1 MLPPGLRSPREVTL
15 YYDEVYFS
23 LINSGQAVPFVYP
36 WATAGAA
43 LVLLYLLIDH
53 RKFPALAWAR
63 FPVFG
68 LLLAFQAWCIATNR
82 ARSPAAAFGV
92 GLISSWGTLWVAA
105 IMVANDCQVDFK
117 RIERTSDDAVNEAV
131 APTENGNRTNGV
143 VQGQLGSLNIRQRK
157 PPADSEPSTNFRDA
171 LRNRNDRLYWQ
182 SYPASPFSARVSWVA
197 DVFCSFRGVGWT
209 WQTSGIPPPPRWVEA
224 ELQAT
229 DNDVN
234 VGDDRGSE
242 ELMVS
247 RTGIRRYAD
256 RSALLTNTA
265 VSLIIGYI
273 LLDGIKTMMHRD
285 PYFWGYVD
293 SAAPPYLPALL
304 RNSYILTRTYRLL
317 LSLAGI
323 YTALWTIFKL
333 GPACFCGVLGPTWLG
348 VRGEAWMNPADMFG
362 SYNMVLTKG
371 LAGWWGGWWHQTFRL
386 AFEAP
391 TVRLLEVTGI
401 DKRSISGK
409 ALSLFIAFFLSG
421 SLHASGSYTQLG
433 DTRPLLGPM
442 RFFLLQA
449 VGILFQNVTT
459 QQLKRA
465 GVIDKCPKL
474 LRQATNFVLVHIWL
488 YHTAPL
494 LVDDFAKGGIWLFE
508 PVPFSP
514 LRGLG
519 YGAPDDQF
527 FAFWNGLAWWRNGEH
542 WWDTGIA
549 L

>member
-1 MLPPGLRSPREVTL
+1 
-15 YYDEVYFS
+15 
-23 LINSGQAVPFVYP
+23 
-36 WATAGAA
+36 
-43 LVLLYLLIDH
+43 
-53 RKFPALAWAR
+53 
-63 FPVFG
+63 
-68 LLLAFQAWCIATNR
+68 
-82 ARSPAAAFGV
+82 
-92 GLISSWGTLWVAA
+92 
-105 IMVANDCQVDFK
+105 
-117 RIERTSDDAVNEAV
+117 
-131 APTENGNRTNGV
+131 
-143 VQGQLGSLNIRQRK
+143 
-157 PPADSEPSTNFRDA
+157 
-171 LRNRNDRLYWQ
+171 
-182 SYPASPFSARVSWVA
+182 
-197 DVFCSFRGVGWT
+197 
-209 WQTSGIPPPPRWVEA
+209 
-224 ELQAT
+224 
-229 DNDVN
+229 
-234 VGDDRGSE
+234 
-242 ELMVS
+242 MVS

-256 RSALLTNTA
+256 RSALLTNA
-265 VSLIIGYI
+265 AISLVIGYI
-273 LLDGIKTMMHRD
+273 LLDGIKTLMHRD

-293 SAAPPYLPALL
+293 SEAPPYLPALIT
-304 RNSYILTRTYRLL
+304 NSHILTRTYRLV

-333 GPACFCGVLGPTWLG
+333 GPACFCGVLGPKWLG

-391 TVRLLEVTGI
+391 SVRLLKATGI
-401 DKRSISGK
+401 DKHSFSGK

-421 SLHASGSYTQLG
+421 CLHASGSYTQLG

-449 VGILFQNVTT
+449 VGILVQTVTT

-465 GVIDKCPKL
+465 GLVDKCPKL
-474 LRQATNFVLVHIWL
+474 LRQATNFTLVHIWL

-514 LRGLG
+514 FRGLG

-542 WWDTGIA
+542 WWDIGIA

>member
-1 MLPPGLRSPREVTL
+1 
-15 YYDEVYFS
+15 
-23 LINSGQAVPFVYP
+23 
-36 WATAGAA
+36 
-43 LVLLYLLIDH
+43 
-53 RKFPALAWAR
+53 
-63 FPVFG
+63 
-68 LLLAFQAWCIATNR
+68 
-82 ARSPAAAFGV
+82 V

-293 SAAPPYLPALL
+293 SAASSPGRIASSSVSLE
-304 RNSYILTRTYRLL
+304 STR
-317 LSLAGI
+317 
-323 YTALWTIFKL
+323 
-333 GPACFCGVLGPTWLG
+333 
-348 VRGEAWMNPADMFG
+348 
-362 SYNMVLTKG
+362 
-371 LAGWWGGWWHQTFRL
+371 
-386 AFEAP
+386 
-391 TVRLLEVTGI
+391 
-401 DKRSISGK
+401 
-409 ALSLFIAFFLSG
+409 LSG
-421 SLHASGSYTQLG
+421 PSSSSARRAFVAS
-433 DTRPLLGPM
+433 
-442 RFFLLQA
+442 
-449 VGILFQNVTT
+449 
-459 QQLKRA
+459 
-465 GVIDKCPKL
+465 
-474 LRQATNFVLVHIWL
+474 
-488 YHTAPL
+488 
-494 LVDDFAKGGIWLFE
+494 
-508 PVPFSP
+508 
-514 LRGLG
+514 
-519 YGAPDDQF
+519 
-527 FAFWNGLAWWRNGEH
+527 
-542 WWDTGIA
+542 
-549 L
+549 